1 MPLFTLSATKLF
13 MKISNPQNSRYCKH
27 TVEIKE
33 LAHCEN
39 PMYFILCERSYH
51 HNHVNVDA
59 LAADTANVDD
69 DTMALYLGYYD

>member
-1 MPLFTLSATKLF
+1 V
-13 MKISNPQNSRYCKH
+13 NS
-27 TVEIKE
+27 
-33 LAHCEN
+33 
-39 PMYFILCERSYH
+39 YFHLCERSYH